1 MAKVKQTRNDII
13 QYINEQLVFLKSS
26 ARAFDNGQ
34 LSEAKRL
41 AVTIR
46 TLLHDTGNSH
56 SLLGQLGWKHEVR
69 FLDTATYYHPESL
82 TSYHGL
88 VGLKSSDSGQGYFPL
103 CEEPMFMTS
112 KKSVNFNEWWSKIV
126 IYDYYG
132 IQFKRYELILALA
145 NKLGG
150 AHVDPEL
157 KDTLLNLTKNN
168 SVGWV
173 SCSEDE
179 QTPMLKI
186 ELYTVRQIAYE
197 VIISLQ
203 EHLRRYNLIKF
214 NRYSTFNHMLY

>member
-1 MAKVKQTRNDII
+1 MK
-13 QYINEQLVFLKSS
+13 LVFLKAS
-26 ARAFDNGQ
+26 ARAFDNGE
-34 LSEAKRL
+34 LIEAKRL
-41 AVTIR
+41 AVTIH
-46 TLLHDTGNSH
+46 TLLHDSGNLGNSH
-56 SLLGQLGWKHEVR
+56 SLLGQLEWKHEVR

-126 IYDYYG
+126 ISDFYG

-150 AHVDPEL
+150 AHVAPDL
-157 KDTLLNLTKNN
+157 KEALVDLTKHN

-173 SCSEDE
+173 SCSEDN

-197 VIISLQ
+197 VIISFQ
-203 EHLRRYNLIKF
+203 KHIRRYCMIIF
-214 NRYSTFNHMLY
+214 NSCSAFNHMLY